1 MLRTSLCALILLLHG
16 CIDTH
21 ATDDGDDAT
30 PRADGAVSDAEGI
43 DAGDARLADAS
54 PTDARPADA
63 RPTDASPGDASP
75 TDASPTDASPADA
88 LPADAGPP
96 LTACEEA
103 ITWARAGGTE
113 PQACTPLPDN
123 CHAPVNPC
131 CDVFFHCEDGQILRQ
146 VTCDDSCAQGCSTY
160 TQDDCALD
168 PTCAWFDSGACGPGP
183 EGTIEGPIC
192 APRPLGPCGAGGTCP
207 ENERCLDFLINPCLG
222 EECDACAAVVQVC
235 VRGV

>member
-30 PRADGAVSDAEGI
+30 LRADGAVSDAEGL

-54 PTDARPADA
+54 PA
-63 RPTDASPGDASP
+63 
-75 TDASPTDASPADA
+75 DASPADA
-88 LPADAGPP
+88 LPADASPGDARPADAGPP

-103 ITWARAGGTE
+103 IAWARSGGTE
-113 PQACTPLPDN
+113 PQACTPLPND

-131 CDVFFHCEDGQILRQ
+131 CDVYFHCEDGQILRQ
-146 VTCDDSCAQGCSTY
+146 VTCDDSCVQGCSTY

-168 PTCAWFDSGACGPGP
+168 PTCAWFDSGACGPGR

-192 APRPLGPCGAGGTCP
+192 APRILGDCGPNDTCP
-207 ENERCLDFLINPCLG
+207 EGQTCARFLIDPCAG
-222 EECDACAAVVQVC
+222 QECDACGGEASYC
-235 VRGV
+235 VR